1 MPEILCQNC
10 GNTALPNDR
19 FCRKCGSSL
28 STDIV
33 AEDPIKSD
41 EPISSGVEI
50 ADISDIKTNYA
61 LMLKEIRSW
70 SLWLL
75 GLGVLHIILSGFL
88 NASWGILLIIVG
100 LASFYYRTSSIFI
113 IYVVTLAWAAVSNLK
128 SLESGWIFFSL
139 VQLFIAFRVF
149 QQYRR
154 FRETE
159 SKFINLDPDNTNN
172 SSMTK
177 ERAAHSFPWIGSF
190 LGCSSMIGLGI
201 LLVLTLILASANGW
215 KSVVPNY
222 YVFIEG
228 MVANIAV
235 LGFAVS
241 LASLLSKYRPNV
253 PAIIGSIAGGLIMAF
268 YLVF

>member
-1 MPEILCQNC
+1 M
-10 GNTALPNDR
+10 
-19 FCRKCGSSL
+19 
-28 STDIV
+28 TDNYDKTGLG
-33 AEDPIKSD
+33 ES
-41 EPISSGVEI
+41 ESSGVEI
-50 ADISDIKTNYA
+50 ADTGDITKDHA

-100 LASFYYRTSSIFI
+100 VASFYYRTSSIFI
-113 IYVVTLAWAAVSNLK
+113 IYVATLTWAAVSNFK

-139 VQLFIAFRVF
+139 VQVFIAFRVF

-154 FRETE
+154 FHEIE
-159 SKFINLDPDNTNN
+159 GKFFKLGTDNANN
-172 SSMTK
+172 GLLTK
-177 ERAAHSFPWIGSF
+177 ERAAHSFPWIGSI
-190 LGCSSMIGLGI
+190 LGCSSIIGLGI
-201 LLVLTLILASANGW
+201 LLVLTLLLASANGW
-215 KSVVPNY
+215 TSVAPNY
-222 YVFIEG
+222 YIFLEG
-228 MVANIAV
+228 MLANIAV

-253 PAIIGSIAGGLIMAF
+253 PAIVGLIAGGLIMVF